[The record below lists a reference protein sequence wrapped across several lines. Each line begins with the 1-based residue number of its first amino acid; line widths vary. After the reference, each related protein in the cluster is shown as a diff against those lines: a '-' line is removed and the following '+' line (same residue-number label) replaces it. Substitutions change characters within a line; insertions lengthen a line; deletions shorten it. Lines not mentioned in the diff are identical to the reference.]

1 MEWTIR
7 DATIEDRVAI
17 NGVFRRSSLS
27 NEGDR
32 ALLLAHPEVL
42 ELTEAGLATGRTR
55 VAVIHDRIVG
65 FAQVTAHP
73 DRLELDGLF
82 VDPDQMRRG
91 IARDLVLDAAAIAR
105 ADGSDHIEVTGNGH
119 ALGFYVRMG
128 FVAVGVEVTP
138 LGVTAA
144 RLRRATSE

>member
-17 NGVFRRSSLS
+17 NDVFRRASLS

-42 ELTEAGLATGRTR
+42 ELTEAELAAGRTR
-55 VAVIHDRIVG
+55 VAVIDGRIVG
-65 FAQVTAHP
+65 FARVTAHP
-73 DRLELDGLF
+73 GWLELDDLF

-91 IARDLVLDAAAIAR
+91 IARDLVLDAAAIALD
-105 ADGSDHIEVTGNGH
+105 DGLDHIEVTGNDH
-119 ALGFYVRMG
+119 ALGFYEAMG
-128 FVAVGVEVTP
+128 FTAIGVEVTP

-144 RLRRATSE
+144 RLRRTTSA